1 MYDYVKILYS
11 MIFREN
17 TSNMASKSKKRKLS
31 DGADLGRILY
41 LISEQNYS
49 NLLLYGQL
57 I

>member
-1 MYDYVKILYS
+1 

-31 DGADLGRILY
+31 GGADLGRILH
-41 LISEQNYS
+41 LIFEQNYS